1 MSKTTKR
8 ILIINPNT
16 SKTTTKLMEDACNKI
31 AAAGTTAHGKC
42 IQDQSDF
49 SSYKVFCYVDLAICT
64 VKAIKIAW
72 QNRTNYDGIIVAG
85 FSDVGVDAM
94 KELLEIPVLGI
105 AESSYHLAALLGHRF
120 SVLTGTSKWTPPKHD
135 YVKALGVEG
144 KVASFR
150 SYTEWDTNDSFGEL
164 KQRLIN
170 VAKTCIEK
178 DGAEVIVLGGGP
190 LVGYGKL
197 IEAELGIPVID
208 PTLATFKLMESL
220 IDLAILTARL
230 DAGKFLFQSWA
241 ILMARFLTTGPGL
254 TMWNN

>member
-1 MSKTTKR
+1 MSKTSRR

-16 SKTTTKLMEDACNKI
+16 STSTTKQMEDACAKI
-31 AAAGTTAHGKC
+31 AAPGTTVHGKC
-42 IQDQSDF
+42 IQERPDF
-49 SSYKVFCYVDLAICT
+49 SSYKVFSYVDLTICT
-64 VKAIKIAW
+64 FEAVKIAW
-72 QNRTNYDGIIVAG
+72 QNRTNYEGIVVAG

-120 SVLTGTSKWTPPKHD
+120 SVLTGTEKWTPPKQD

-150 SYTEWDTNDSFGEL
+150 SYTEWETNDSFEEL
-164 KQRLIN
+164 RQRLVR
-170 VAKTCIEK
+170 VAKACVED

-197 IEAELGIPVID
+197 VEAELGIPVID
-208 PTLATFKLMESL
+208 PTLATFKLMECV
-220 IDLAILTARL
+220 IDLGHSHSKSRRWKSPLSALGDAQGTIPYNRAWL
-230 DAGKFLFQSWA
+230 DNSD
-241 ILMARFLTTGPGL
+241 
-254 TMWNN
+254 

>member
-1 MSKTTKR
+1 MSKVSKR
-8 ILIINPNT
+8 ILVLNPNT
-16 SKTTTKLMEDACNKI
+16 SKETTKQMEDACNKI
-31 AAAGTTAHGKC
+31 AAPGTTAHGIC
-42 IQDQSDF
+42 IPDRPDF
-49 SSYKVFCYVDLAICT
+49 SAYKVFSYVDLTICAFES
-64 VKAIKIAW
+64 VKIAW
-72 QNRTNYDGIIVAG
+72 QNRTKYDGIIVAG

-94 KELLEIPVLGI
+94 KEMLEIPVLGI

-120 SVLTGTSKWTPPKHD
+120 SVLIGTAKWTPPKHD

-150 SYTEWDTNDSFGEL
+150 SYTEWDTNDSFEEL

-170 VAKTCIEK
+170 VARACVEE

-208 PTLATFKLMESL
+208 PTLATFKLMESV
-220 IDLAILTARL
+220 IDLGHSHSKVGRWKAPLSELGDTHGAIPYNRAWL
-230 DAGKFLFQSWA
+230 D
-241 ILMARFLTTGPGL
+241 
-254 TMWNN
+254 N

>member
-1 MSKTTKR
+1 MESAFKIDPIFRAIKSSAMLIWPYARSK
-8 ILIINPNT
+8 
-16 SKTTTKLMEDACNKI
+16 S
-31 AAAGTTAHGKC
+31 
-42 IQDQSDF
+42 
-49 SSYKVFCYVDLAICT
+49 
-64 VKAIKIAW
+64 IKIAW

-94 KELLEIPVLGI
+94 KEILEIPVLGI

-150 SYTEWDTNDSFGEL
+150 SYTEWDTNDLFEEL
-164 KQRLIN
+164 KRRLIK
-170 VAKTCIEK
+170 VARICIEE

-208 PTLATFKLMESL
+208 PTLATFKLMESV
-220 IDLAILTARL
+220 IDLGHSIARL
-230 DAGKFLFQSWA
+230 GAGRLPFRVGRYSWGYS
-241 ILMARFLTTGPGL
+241 LQPGL
-254 TMWNN
+254 A

>member
-1 MSKTTKR
+1 MSKASKR
-8 ILIINPNT
+8 ILVLNPNT
-16 SKTTTKLMEDACNKI
+16 SKETTKQMEDACNKI
-31 AAAGTTAHGKC
+31 AAPGTTAHGIC
-42 IQDQSDF
+42 IPDRPDF
-49 SSYKVFCYVDLAICT
+49 SAYKVFSYVDLTICAFES
-64 VKAIKIAW
+64 VKIAW
-72 QNRTNYDGIIVAG
+72 QNRTKYDGIIVAG

-94 KELLEIPVLGI
+94 KEMLEIPVLGI

-120 SVLTGTSKWTPPKHD
+120 SVLIGTAKWTPPKHD

-150 SYTEWDTNDSFGEL
+150 SYTEWDTNDSFEEL

-170 VAKTCIEK
+170 VARACVEE

-208 PTLATFKLMESL
+208 PTLATFKLMESV
-220 IDLAILTARL
+220 IDLGHSHSKVGRWKAPLSELGDTHGAIPYNRAWL
-230 DAGKFLFQSWA
+230 D
-241 ILMARFLTTGPGL
+241 
-254 TMWNN
+254 N